1 VEQQGDDMVNYVY
14 LKLGAGYNGS
24 EDAITNI
31 IPLKV
36 TTVTINTAKTIPNVP
51 VPFSGLLTGESV
63 NVALDM
69 GMSNKRISL
78 GGFIL
83 ESQITKR
90 FGKKETAKTRTFTAI
105 EIAQMI
111 HSSVDST
118 GIQPQQAVNEL
129 IFLYD
134 SKVDKDYYQRPDNPD
149 DDRTGTEELVPFNW
163 HSRGDRGKLDN
174 LGAILSQDFPDNEY
188 SEGILG
194 YIESFNTVI
203 DSTTIDISFT
213 LEFAVAKVFPNGAI
227 ATTIADAIS

>member
-24 EDAITNI
+24 EDAVTNV

-36 TTVTINTAKTIPNVP
+36 TTVAISTAKTIPDMP

-63 NVALDM
+63 NVALDI
-69 GMSNKRISL
+69 GMARKTINL
-78 GGFIL
+78 TGFIL
-83 ESQITKR
+83 ESDITKR
-90 FGKKETAKTRTFTAI
+90 FSKNEAAKTRTFTAI

-118 GIQPQQAVNEL
+118 GIQPYQAVNEL

-134 SKVDKDYYQRPDNPD
+134 SKVGNDYEQR
-149 DDRTGTEELVPFNW
+149 TATLVPFNW
-163 HSRGDRGKLDN
+163 HSRGERGELDN
-174 LGAILSQDFPDNEY
+174 FGAILSKPYPSNEY

-194 YIESFNTVI
+194 YIEQFSCDI

-213 LEFAVAKVFPNGAI
+213 LQFSVANVFPSGTV
-227 ATTIADAIS
+227 ATSIADAIS